1 MLTSMKRSGTYA
13 WLLALASSS
22 TCPHDANQVVGGGT
36 APTASHSVRIVT
48 FGDSTTAAAKD
59 WAPEIKEVYSDCL
72 PAALARHHIA
82 AVVINAGI
90 GDTTTRQ
97 AVARLDRDVR
107 RHHPDLVVVQ
117 FGINDSWIDVDE
129 GKTKPRL
136 TEAEF
141 RRNLT
146 IIARR
151 LKQDGTQV
159 ILMTP
164 NPMRWRDPF
173 YIKAFAEHPGLLD
186 VRAVRGIDLLLGQYV
201 EDVRD
206 VAKNESLP
214 LVDVFDAFERYGNVP
229 GQAIDDIL
237 LAGDGIHPNQAGQR
251 LVCRLLTAQIIELLT
266 PIAVK

>member
-1 MLTSMKRSGTYA
+1 MLGSMKRLEAQA
-13 WLLALASSS
+13 WLLVLASSC
-22 TCPHDANQVVGGGT
+22 TFAHDASQLGGSGPLST
-36 APTASHSVRIVT
+36 GSHSVRIVT
-48 FGDSTTAAAKD
+48 FGDSTTASARD

-72 PAALARHHIA
+72 PGALAPRGVGAI
-82 AVVINAGI
+82 VINAGI

-107 RHHPDLVVVQ
+107 RHHPDIVVVQ

-136 TEAEF
+136 TRGEF

-146 IIARR
+146 LIARR
-151 LKQDGTQV
+151 LKQDGARV

-173 YIKAFAEHPGLLD
+173 YIKAFAEHTGLLD
-186 VRAVRGIDLLLGQYV
+186 VQAARGIDRLLDRYA
-201 EDVRD
+201 EDVRNL
-206 VAKNESLP
+206 AKSESLP

-229 GQAIDDIL
+229 GQTIDDIL

-251 LVCRLLTAQIIELLT
+251 LVCRLLVAQIVELLNT
-266 PIAVK
+266 ITQ

>member
-1 MLTSMKRSGTYA
+1 MKRSEAYA
-13 WLLALASSS
+13 CLLALASSS
-22 TCPHDANQVVGGGT
+22 AFAQDAGHIGVRRSL
-36 APTASHSVRIVT
+36 PTASHAVRIVT
-48 FGDSTTAAAKD
+48 FGDSTTATARD

-72 PAALARHHIA
+72 PAALAPQGIGA
-82 AVVINAGI
+82 IVINAGI

-97 AVARLDRDVR
+97 AVARLDHDVR

-129 GKTKPRL
+129 GRTTARL
-136 TEAEF
+136 TRAEF

-146 IIARR
+146 LIARR
-151 LKQDGTQV
+151 LQEDGARV

-186 VRAVRGIDLLLGQYV
+186 VQAVRGIDLLLDQYA
-201 EDVRD
+201 EDVRS
-206 VAKNESLP
+206 VAKSESLP
-214 LVDVFDAFERYGNVP
+214 LVDVFDAFEGYGKIP

-251 LVCRLLTAQIIELLT
+251 LVCRLLAAQIAGLLMPT
-266 PIAVK
+266 AAK

>member
-1 MLTSMKRSGTYA
+1 MRRSGAYA
-13 WLLALASSS
+13 WLLAFASSS
-22 TCPHDANQVVGGGT
+22 SFAHGANQLVVGET
-36 APTASHSVRIVT
+36 PPAASHSVRIVT

-59 WAPEIKEVYSDCL
+59 WAPEIEEVYSDCL
-72 PAALARHHIA
+72 PAALAPHRIA
-82 AVVINAGI
+82 AAVTNAGI

-129 GKTKPRL
+129 GKTQPRL
-136 TEAEF
+136 TRAEF

-151 LKQDGTQV
+151 LKQDGARV

-186 VRAVRGIDLLLGQYV
+186 VQAVRGIDLLLDQYAT
-201 EDVRD
+201 DVRN
-206 VAKNESLP
+206 VAKSESVP
-214 LVDVFDAFERYGNVP
+214 LVDVFDAFERYADVP

-251 LVCRLLTAQIIELLT
+251 LVCRLLTAQIVESLM
-266 PIAVK
+266 PAAVK